1 MCRLLHLKI
10 ISLKNPLQIGL
21 CNKAGA
27 NKKISDIL
35 DLEHVRSNSLLQ
47 IPIAAELLSAG
58 FPSPAQDFIEKSVDL
73 NEMLIT
79 NEYSTFIGKVGSRS
93 MLNAG
98 IDINDKLII
107 DRSFNAKHLDIIV
120 AQLETDF
127 TVKRLM
133 ITKQMSAGE
142 INEIFGPD
150 AKSIPPVWLKAENQ
164 EHSHIFLK
172 PEQELIVWGVVTYII
187 KDARK

>member
-1 MCRLLHLKI
+1 MTYRSCSNLRIHL
-10 ISLKNPLQIGL
+10 SFS
-21 CNKAGA
+21 GA

-35 DLEHVRSNSLLQ
+35 DLEHVKSNSLLQ

-58 FPSPAQDFIEKSVDL
+58 FASPAQDFIEKSVDL

-107 DRSFNAKHLDIIV
+107 DRSFDAKHLDIIV

>member
-1 MCRLLHLKI
+1 MSTCSSTSGKPETKVI
-10 ISLKNPLQIGL
+10 AFS
-21 CNKAGA
+21 GA

-98 IDINDKLII
+98 IVNIY
-107 DRSFNAKHLDIIV
+107 
-120 AQLETDF
+120 T
-127 TVKRLM
+127 
-133 ITKQMSAGE
+133 
-142 INEIFGPD
+142 
-150 AKSIPPVWLKAENQ
+150 SI
-164 EHSHIFLK
+164 
-172 PEQELIVWGVVTYII
+172 
-187 KDARK
+187 

>member
-1 MCRLLHLKI
+1 MSEKSEI
-10 ISLKNPLQIGL
+10 PL
-21 CNKAGA
+21 KAG
-27 NKKISDIL
+27 
-35 DLEHVRSNSLLQ
+35 DLVEIEALAPGAPKR
-47 IPIAAELLSAG
+47 IPVALELLSAG
-58 FPSPAQDFIEKSVDL
+58 FASPAQDFIEKSVDL

-107 DRSFNAKHLDIIV
+107 DRSLDAKHLDIIV

-133 ITKQMSAGE
+133 ITKQMSASE

>member
-1 MCRLLHLKI
+1 
-10 ISLKNPLQIGL
+10 
-21 CNKAGA
+21 
-27 NKKISDIL
+27 
-35 DLEHVRSNSLLQ
+35 
-47 IPIAAELLSAG
+47 
-58 FPSPAQDFIEKSVDL
+58 
-73 NEMLIT
+73 
-79 NEYSTFIGKVGSRS
+79 

-150 AKSIPPVWLKAENQ
+150 AKSIPPVWLKAGNQ

>member
-1 MCRLLHLKI
+1 MQQSRSTSGKPETKVI
-10 ISLKNPLQIGL
+10 AFS
-21 CNKAGA
+21 GA

>member
-1 MCRLLHLKI
+1 
-10 ISLKNPLQIGL
+10 
-21 CNKAGA
+21 
-27 NKKISDIL
+27 
-35 DLEHVRSNSLLQ
+35 
-47 IPIAAELLSAG
+47 
-58 FPSPAQDFIEKSVDL
+58 
-73 NEMLIT
+73 MLIT

-107 DRSFNAKHLDIIV
+107 DRSFDAKHLDIIV

>member
-1 MCRLLHLKI
+1 MSTCSSTSGKPETKVI
-10 ISLKNPLQIGL
+10 AFS
-21 CNKAGA
+21 GA

-142 INEIFGPD
+142 IPD

>member
-1 MCRLLHLKI
+1 MITLEIDDDDFHRGLGRLL
-10 ISLKNPLQIGL
+10 KNATNARPMMRAIATEMTSITEDNFERESFG
-21 CNKAGA
+21 
-27 NKKISDIL
+27 SD
-35 DLEHVRSNSLLQ
+35 RW
-47 IPIAAELLSAG
+47 
-58 FPSPAQDFIEKSVDL
+58 EKSQRATDE
-73 NEMLIT
+73 N
-79 NEYSTFIGKVGSRS
+79 GKTLQKRGQLAAS
-93 MLNAG
+93 
-98 IDINDKLII
+98 
-107 DRSFNAKHLDIIV
+107 DIIV

-142 INEIFGPD
+142 INEIYGPD